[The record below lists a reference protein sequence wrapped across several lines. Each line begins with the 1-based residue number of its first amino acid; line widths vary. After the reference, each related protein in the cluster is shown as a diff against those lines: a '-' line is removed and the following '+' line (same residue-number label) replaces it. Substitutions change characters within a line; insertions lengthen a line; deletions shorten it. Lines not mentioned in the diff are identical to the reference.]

1 MLNKIFT
8 LASVVTLGILAA
20 GAPGAAARTS
30 SSEPPKEHVDEAA
43 HLPLDGMHVNEMF
56 VERLDNNKVYLYLQ
70 QPTREAFAVVDV
82 TNPDKPVLLSR
93 DALQA
98 SAGSQVQPPA
108 EGSAL
113 ALVFIPENSPA
124 DPSLATKPL
133 PTETVQFLDMSDPEN
148 VKSMRTIKGVTSVY
162 ADDGRNLVYL
172 VNGEGLWIV
181 RHYMPPAEH
190 LCGSGDALNPLP
202 NCQ

>member
-1 MLNKIFT
+1 MLNKIFK
-8 LASVVTLGILAA
+8 LASVVTIGILAA
-20 GAPGAAARTS
+20 GASGAAARTA
-30 SSEPPKEHVDEAA
+30 SSESRKEHVDEVA
-43 HLPLDGMHVNEMF
+43 HLPLDGMHVNQMF

-70 QPTREAFAVVDV
+70 RPTKEALAVVDV

-93 DALQA
+93 DALQET
-98 SAGSQVQPPA
+98 AGSQVQPPA
-108 EGSAL
+108 AGSAL
-113 ALVFIPENSPA
+113 AIAFIPERSPA
-124 DPSLATKPL
+124 YLSPATEPL
-133 PTETVQFLDMSDPEN
+133 PTQTVQFLDMSDPKN
-148 VKSMRTIKGVTSVY
+148 VKSVRTITGVTSVY